1 MNIHLFIQFRVEEVE
16 RMRFDAIFPQAPN
29 GGRPKCPTRNQ
40 RDERV
45 QVHPSKNLHRKL
57 RVRISTF
64 PTTTTTS
71 SCFFFIFF
79 FSPPRI
85 LATLVVPC
93 ARARGLQFGLSLI
106 LRFFLLIHC
115 NTKHD
120 QCIIVSEL
128 VHPKN
133 KQVLRSTFLGL
144 RKTF

>member
-1 MNIHLFIQFRVEEVE
+1 
-16 RMRFDAIFPQAPN
+16 MRYVPQAPN
-29 GGRPKCPTRNQ
+29 GREIPKTVPPGTK
-40 RDERV
+40 EMKEFKFI
-45 QVHPSKNLHRKL
+45 QVKNMHRKL

-64 PTTTTTS
+64 PTTTTTN
-71 SCFFFIFF
+71 SCFFIF

-85 LATLVVPC
+85 LATLVVPF

-133 KQVLRSTFLGL
+133 KQVLRSTFLGSG
-144 RKTF
+144 RKHFKFT

>member
-1 MNIHLFIQFRVEEVE
+1 MRYSPKLQTEGDPKTVPPGTKEMKEFKFIQV
-16 RMRFDAIFPQAPN
+16 
-29 GGRPKCPTRNQ
+29 
-40 RDERV
+40 
-45 QVHPSKNLHRKL
+45 KNLHRKL

-85 LATLVVPC
+85 LATLVVPF

-128 VHPKN
+128 VHPKETGVTVSVMRYGRGIL
-133 KQVLRSTFLGL
+133 KP
-144 RKTF
+144 